1 MKNVSKRKLLKL
13 LWQTELSTPHYLN
26 KILLLVGFIVLALMT
41 QVSCQG
47 NGFQVEL
54 DIFSGRPNPTWY
66 LSQVETKTLK
76 KMLVSLSNI
85 PSVNM
90 PDNLGY
96 RGFSIKQGETSSIHQ
111 PVYKIFH
118 DVIQQSVGGIESY
131 YTDPDRQ
138 IERWLLLTAR
148 EHIEVGLYQM
158 IQSEIEDNG
167 NPF

>member
-13 LWQTELSTPHYLN
+13 FWQTELSTPHDLN
-26 KILLLVGFIVLALMT
+26 NLLLLVGFFGLALMT
-41 QVSCQG
+41 LVSCQD
-47 NGFQVEL
+47 NRFQVEL

-66 LSQVETKTLK
+66 LSQSETKTLK
-76 KMLVSLSNI
+76 KMLGSLSI
-85 PSVNM
+85 TPSVKM

-96 RGFSIKQGETSSIHQ
+96 RGFMIKQGEPPSTRQ
-111 PVYKIFH
+111 PVYKIYH
-118 DVIQQSVGGIESY
+118 DVVQQSAAGVESY
-131 YTDPDRQ
+131 YNDPERQ

-148 EHIEVGLYQM
+148 EHIEAGLYQM